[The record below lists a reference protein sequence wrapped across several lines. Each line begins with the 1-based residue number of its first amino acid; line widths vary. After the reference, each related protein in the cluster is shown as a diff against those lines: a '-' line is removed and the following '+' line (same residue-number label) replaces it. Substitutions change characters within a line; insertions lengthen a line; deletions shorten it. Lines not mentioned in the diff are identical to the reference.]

1 MINTSRFFTWASSCA
16 MTPSSSAGESR
27 FMIPVVAQT
36 VALFCDLP
44 IANAFG
50 IVVWATA
57 IFGFGRSAWMQR
69 RSIIACSSGASCGVT
84 SRAPI
89 ACSASLSEVK
99 NCSAANPPA
108 ISRIMKPWTPA
119 ANSTPTN
126 ATYSAPSKNIV
137 RIIRV

>member
-1 MINTSRFFTWASSCA
+1 M
-16 MTPSSSAGESR
+16 
-27 FMIPVVAQT
+27 PVVAQT
-36 VALFCDLP
+36 VALFCERP
-44 IANAFG
+44 SANALG
-50 IVVWATA
+50 IAVWATA
-57 IFGFGRSAWMQR
+57 IFGLGRSAWMQR

-108 ISRIMKPWTPA
+108 MSRIVKPWTPA

-126 ATYSAPSKNIV
+126 ATYSAPSRN
-137 RIIRV
+137 RVSSMRA